1 MFFQLN
7 KVNFTLFWSWIR
19 IRIKKNRKT
28 WKQIHS
34 PESFIYESKYKD
46 DIAFY
51 QTVYKTMNIMNNP
64 AWLYVF
70 VCFLWRKSRNYIP
83 VYRCVVLFYFLI
95 LIKCKQL
102 FFLFVQSFEDP
113 TKPLTMMFSEDY
125 IVNQTRK

>member
-1 MFFQLN
+1 MFNVNLRKLYCFFTFEQSQMFFQLN

-70 VCFLWRKSRNYIP
+70 VCFLWRKSRNYI
-83 VYRCVVLFYFLI
+83 YRCVVLFYFLFFDKI
-95 LIKCKQL
+95 LLSSYVYAVSLQ
-102 FFLFVQSFEDP
+102 QSC
-113 TKPLTMMFSEDY
+113 
-125 IVNQTRK
+125 R